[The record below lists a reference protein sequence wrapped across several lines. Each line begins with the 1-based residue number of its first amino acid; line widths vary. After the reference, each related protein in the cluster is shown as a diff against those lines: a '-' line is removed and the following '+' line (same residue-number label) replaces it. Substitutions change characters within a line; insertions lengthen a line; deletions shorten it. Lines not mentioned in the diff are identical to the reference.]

1 MKFDLLAK
9 VIAGLL
15 SIYFIASGLDA
26 VLNIDAKLERI
37 GLSAVSEDGKIAFIL
52 IYSGLMSGI
61 GVAMA
66 ALGLFFRSATPPLIL
81 AATIL
86 LSFIVFRLLGSAML
100 GSLSGTQLGYIAT
113 ELLELAIVLFALYK
127 TRNTIS

>member
-1 MKFDLLAK
+1 MKFDLIAK
-9 VIAGLL
+9 IVAGLL

-26 VLNIDAKLERI
+26 LFNIDAKLERI

-52 IYSGLMSGI
+52 IYSGLMTGI

-66 ALGLFFRSATPPLIL
+66 VLGLFFKSATSPLIL

-86 LSFIVFRLLGSAML
+86 TSFIAFRFIGSTML

-113 ELLELAIVLFALYK
+113 EFVELSIVFLALYK
-127 TRNTIS
+127 SNTKH